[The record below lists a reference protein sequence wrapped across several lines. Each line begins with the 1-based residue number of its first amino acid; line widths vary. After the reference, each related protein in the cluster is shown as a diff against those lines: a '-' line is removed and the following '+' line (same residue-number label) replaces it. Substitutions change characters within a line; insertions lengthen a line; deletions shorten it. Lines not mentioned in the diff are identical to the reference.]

1 MMRTASNTK
10 HANNDWYEELCA
22 LAAIGEL
29 SSSEFEELQQHL
41 SECSDCRELCADF
54 RRISA
59 DDLGR
64 VAVLK
69 QAAEEDELD
78 DQPDENEL
86 LARLLDRAQRERGLG
101 NKPATPQ
108 EVGERNAERQT
119 SLRRLGDWLRRPAL
133 SYGTVAL
140 LVCIG
145 VGTAAYRLKEAL
157 LTPTLK
163 DLSAQANRWKNQ
175 AEATAAKQRTAS
187 ELVEQQRSEQEVLR
201 RSLGAEQSKY
211 AELQAQQK
219 MLESQLAG
227 ARTQLDQEKQDLEA
241 AKNNAD
247 DKNTQIADLQTRLQ
261 NAVQRTEEQR
271 RIAENLQSRLE
282 WTQQAVKTTANP
294 PIEQAEA
301 NNLFGARDLHIV
313 DVYDVDGNGKTN
325 RTYGRVYYVE
335 KKLLVFYAFDL
346 QDKRHNRTAAGFQA
360 WGYRQPN
367 ESKPENLG
375 LFHVDDASMNRWI
388 LEVGNPRVLEHVDA
402 VFVTLEPPDGS
413 PSPRGRRLLYA
424 NLAGPPNHP

>member
-10 HANNDWYEELCA
+10 HANNNWYEELCA

-41 SECSDCRELCADF
+41 AECSDCLELCADF

-59 DDLGR
+59 DDLGGF
-64 VAVLK
+64 AVQK
-69 QAAEEDELD
+69 RAADAGRLD
-78 DQPDENEL
+78 SQTDENEL
-86 LARLLDRAQRERGLG
+86 LARLLDRAQRERALG
-101 NKPATPQ
+101 NKPATSP
-108 EVGERNAERQT
+108 ETGARKPSRA
-119 SLRRLGDWLRRPAL
+119 SLHGLLNWPRRPAI
-133 SYGTVAL
+133 SYGAVAF
-140 LVCIG
+140 LVCGG
-145 VGTAAYRLKEAL
+145 VGLGAYRLKEAQ

-163 DLSAQANRWKNQ
+163 DLSSQVNRWKNQ
-175 AEATAAKQRTAS
+175 AQATAAKQRAAS
-187 ELVEQQRSEQEVLR
+187 ELAEQNRSEQEALR
-201 RSLGAEQSKY
+201 RSLDTAQTKY

-219 MLESQLAG
+219 MLESHLA
-227 ARTQLDQEKQDLEA
+227 AVRTQLDQETQDLEA
-241 AKNNAD
+241 AKNNAE
-247 DKNTQIADLQTRLQ
+247 DKNSQMADLQTRLQ

-282 WTQQAVKTTANP
+282 WAQQAVKIPANQ
-294 PIEQAEA
+294 PIEPAEA
-301 NNLFGARDLHIV
+301 NSLFGARDLHIV
-313 DVYDVDGNGKTN
+313 DVYDVDGSGKTN

-346 QDKRHNRTAAGFQA
+346 QDKRRNRTAAGFQA

-375 LFHVDDASMNRWI
+375 LFHVDDASTNRWI

>member
-10 HANNDWYEELCA
+10 HPNNDWYEELCA

-29 SSSEFEELQQHL
+29 SPSEFEELQQHL
-41 SECSDCRELCADF
+41 SECSACRELCADF

-69 QAAEEDELD
+69 QAAEEEELD
-78 DQPDENEL
+78 HQAHENEL

-101 NKPATPQ
+101 NKPATQQ
-108 EVGERNAERQT
+108 EVGARSAEWQT
-119 SLRRLGDWLRRPAL
+119 SLHRLGDWFRRPAL
-133 SYGTVAL
+133 SHGTVTL

-145 VGTAAYRLKEAL
+145 VGTAAYRLKEVQ

-175 AEATAAKQRTAS
+175 AEATGAKQRAAS
-187 ELVEQQRSEQEVLR
+187 ELAEQERSKQEVLR

-219 MLESQLAG
+219 MLESQFAA

-241 AKNNAD
+241 AKNNAE

-271 RIAENLQSRLE
+271 RIAENLQRRFE
-282 WTQQAVKTTANP
+282 WTQQAVKIPANP
-294 PIEQAEA
+294 PIEQLDA
-301 NNLFGARDLHIV
+301 NNLFG

-375 LFHVDDASMNRWI
+375 LFHVDDASLNRWI

-424 NLAGPPNHP
+424 NLAGPANHP

>member
-1 MMRTASNTK
+1 MRTASNTK
-10 HANNDWYEELCA
+10 HANNNWYEELCA

-41 SECSDCRELCADF
+41 AECSDCRELCADF

-59 DDLGR
+59 DDLGGF
-64 VAVLK
+64 AVQKRAADVEKLDS
-69 QAAEEDELD
+69 QA
-78 DQPDENEL
+78 DENEL
-86 LARLLDRAQRERGLG
+86 LARLLDRAQRERALG
-101 NKPATPQ
+101 NKPAAPP
-108 EVGERNAERQT
+108 ENSARESWRRA
-119 SLRRLGDWLRRPAL
+119 SLHGLLNWLRGPAI
-133 SYGTVAL
+133 SYGAVVFLAC
-140 LVCIG
+140 VG
-145 VGTAAYRLKEAL
+145 VGIGAYRLKEAQ

-163 DLSAQANRWKNQ
+163 DLSSQVNHWKNQ
-175 AEATAAKQRTAS
+175 AQATAAQQKAAS
-187 ELVEQQRSEQEVLR
+187 ELAEQNRSEQEALR
-201 RSLGAEQSKY
+201 RSLDTAQTKY
-211 AELQAQQK
+211 AESQAQQK
-219 MLESQLAG
+219 MLESQLAA
-227 ARTQLDQEKQDLEA
+227 ARTQLDQETQDLAA
-241 AKNNAD
+241 AKSNAEE
-247 DKNTQIADLQTRLQ
+247 KNRQMAELQTRLQ

-282 WTQQAVKTTANP
+282 WTQQAVKIPANP
-294 PIEQAEA
+294 PIEPAEA
-301 NNLFGARDLHIV
+301 NSLFGARDLHIV
-313 DVYDVDGNGKTN
+313 DVYDVDGSGKTN

-346 QDKRHNRTAAGFQA
+346 QDKRRNRTAAGFQA